1 MENLA
6 STGKLNLESENVN
19 ECNEFDLGQYE
30 EQKKQM
36 SSLAYSP
43 YKNMMQ

>member
-6 STGKLNLESENVN
+6 STGKLKLESENVK

-30 EQKKQM
+30 QQKKQM

-43 YKNMMQ
+43 YKNIVQ